1 MWACQR
7 RYPPRPAGMRGCG
20 ARRNIPRMTDTA
32 VSPSSAVDQWIA
44 SFDEALTAG
53 DPAAA
58 AQLFL
63 EDSYWRDLVAF
74 TWNLKTVEG
83 RDGVEDM
90 LSTTLAGARPRA
102 WRVIEP
108 PDEADGV
115 VTAWLEFETE
125 VSRGNGLVRLK
136 DGKAWTLLTAL

>member
-1 MWACQR
+1 
-7 RYPPRPAGMRGCG
+7 MRGVR
-20 ARRNIPRMTDTA
+20 ARRNIRRMTDTA
-32 VSPSSAVDQWIA
+32 VSPSAAVDQWLA

-90 LSTTLAGARPRA
+90 LSEALAGARPRN
-102 WRVIEP
+102 WRVTEP

-125 VSRGNGLVRLK
+125 AGRGN
-136 DGKAWTLLTAL
+136 